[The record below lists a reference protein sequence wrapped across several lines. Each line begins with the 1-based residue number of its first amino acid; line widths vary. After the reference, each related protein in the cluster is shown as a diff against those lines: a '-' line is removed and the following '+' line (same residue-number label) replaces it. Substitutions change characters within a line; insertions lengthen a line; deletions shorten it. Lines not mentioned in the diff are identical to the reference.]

1 MYNASNTYVIRYF
14 REGPIVAGVQVSV
27 DECASDAVKG
37 GGVVGILEVLGE
49 RSLPRLT
56 GGWQFNS
63 IKKYLQAVKQFVEQ
77 TCWYIICTCSVAPQV
92 THT

>member
-37 GGVVGILEVLGE
+37 GGVVWILEVLGQ
-49 RSLPRLT
+49 RPLPRLT
-56 GGWQFNS
+56 GGQFNS
-63 IKKYLQAVKQFVEQ
+63 ITKDRAIPKQFVEQ
-77 TCWYIICTCSVAPQV
+77 PFWAVI
-92 THT
+92 